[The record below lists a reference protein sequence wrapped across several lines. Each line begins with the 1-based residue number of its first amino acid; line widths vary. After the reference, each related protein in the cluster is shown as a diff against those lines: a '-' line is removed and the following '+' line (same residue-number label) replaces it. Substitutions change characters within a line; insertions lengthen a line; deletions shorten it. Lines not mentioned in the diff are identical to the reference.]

1 MTQSTFGVPVVVCKV
16 TDLQR
21 GQMKSFEIGDQSIVI
36 VWPDEGEPKAYD
48 GMCPHQSLPLA
59 DGDFDGAT
67 LVCAYHMWSFDAL
80 TGDSICPSGNKL
92 TPYSLRIEG
101 EDVIIEH
108 PPS

>member
-1 MTQSTFGVPVVVCKV
+1 
-16 TDLQR
+16 
-21 GQMKSFEIGDQSIVI
+21 
-36 VWPDEGEPKAYD
+36 
-48 GMCPHQSLPLA
+48 
-59 DGDFDGAT
+59 
-67 LVCAYHMWSFDAL
+67 MWSFDTL